1 MSKFNKIFFYP
12 SSLVLILVNLVPLL
26 GVLFFSW
33 DIFTVIILYWMESAV
48 IGFFNILKMQ
58 KINNYKFTPLVP
70 FFIMHY
76 VIFMFVHLFFI
87 LQLFQPNLELA
98 SGQVAAFVIVFE
110 YFKALII
117 SLSFIFLSHGMSF
130 VFNFIK
136 KQEFKYVS
144 LKKQMFVPYRR
155 IIIMH
160 IIIMLAG
167 AGIIYTNYSQ
177 EVSAVVFLV
186 ILKIIFDL
194 GSHIFEHRKNI
205 LN

>member
-12 SSLVLILVNLVPLL
+12 SSLVLILVNLIPLL

-177 EVSAVVFLV
+177 EVAAVVFLV

>member
-12 SSLVLILVNLVPLL
+12 SSLVLILVNLIPLL

-117 SLSFIFLSHGMSF
+117 SLSFIFCLIWHYPSCSF
-130 VFNFIK
+130 
-136 KQEFKYVS
+136 Y
-144 LKKQMFVPYRR
+144 
-155 IIIMH
+155 
-160 IIIMLAG
+160 LA
-167 AGIIYTNYSQ
+167 
-177 EVSAVVFLV
+177 
-186 ILKIIFDL
+186 
-194 GSHIFEHRKNI
+194 
-205 LN
+205 

>member
-1 MSKFNKIFFYP
+1 MSKFNKLFFYP
-12 SSLVLILVNLVPLL
+12 SSLVLILVNLIPLL

>member
-1 MSKFNKIFFYP
+1 MSKANKIFFYP
-12 SSLVLILVNLVPLL
+12 SSLVLILVNLIPLL

>member
-12 SSLVLILVNLVPLL
+12 SSLVLILVNLIPLL

>member
-1 MSKFNKIFFYP
+1 
-12 SSLVLILVNLVPLL
+12 
-26 GVLFFSW
+26 
-33 DIFTVIILYWMESAV
+33 
-48 IGFFNILKMQ
+48 
-58 KINNYKFTPLVP
+58 
-70 FFIMHY
+70 
-76 VIFMFVHLFFI
+76 
-87 LQLFQPNLELA
+87 
-98 SGQVAAFVIVFE
+98 
-110 YFKALII
+110 
-117 SLSFIFLSHGMSF
+117 MSF